1 MFGCSADPRLMGAS
15 TQNCVAG
22 KHRGAFVRVSLRLES
37 RWRKALEKQYLFA
50 VRFQL
55 VFFFF
60 LKQETVRHS
69 RYKIFT

>member
-1 MFGCSADPRLMGAS
+1 MQTLSQKLV
-15 TQNCVAG
+15 T
-22 KHRGAFVRVSLRLES
+22 KHQWLRNGWNTFVRVSLRLES
-37 RWRKALEKQYLFA
+37 RSRKALEKQYLFA

-55 VFFFF
+55 VFLFIF